1 MKRVSIY
8 CLTATLVL
16 LLLGCG
22 GRKDTDR
29 KTKADTLPLLIMQ
42 IQKCSRLY
50 TTEVQLHKIVVHN
63 DTKTINGTILSK
75 DFDVDLPLGTRK
87 VAIPIDA
94 TVRAYIDFSTFSA
107 QNIHRQGNKIEIVLP
122 DPKISD
128 PVTKINHDEIKA
140 YVPFLRRR
148 FSDQEL
154 ARYEQK
160 ARLSIINDLPSMGLI
175 ETAQINAARTLV
187 PLLQQM
193 GFREQD
199 ITITFRKEFS
209 SKEITRM
216 VETGTTTKTKE
227 TSKE

>member
-1 MKRVSIY
+1 M
-8 CLTATLVL
+8 
-16 LLLGCG
+16 LGCG
-22 GRKDTDR
+22 GRKDNGG

-75 DFDVDLPLGTRK
+75 DLDVDLPLGTRK

-128 PVTKINHDEIKA
+128 PVTKINHEEIKA

-154 ARYEQK
+154 RADRS
-160 ARLSIINDLPSMGLI
+160 RS
-175 ETAQINAARTLV
+175 
-187 PLLQQM
+187 
-193 GFREQD
+193 
-199 ITITFRKEFS
+199 
-209 SKEITRM
+209 
-216 VETGTTTKTKE
+216 
-227 TSKE
+227 